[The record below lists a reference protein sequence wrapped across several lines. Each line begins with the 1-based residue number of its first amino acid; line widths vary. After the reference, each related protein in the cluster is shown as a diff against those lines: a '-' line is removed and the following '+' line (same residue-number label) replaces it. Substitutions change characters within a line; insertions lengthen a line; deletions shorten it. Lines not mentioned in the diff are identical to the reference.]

1 MYLLGDDQRNT
12 YLFHI
17 KILCPALVQKR
28 NWVIITQQPRLKIL
42 SVIYVLVPSP
52 PLKRGCKHWNSC
64 PLPNDTQTVLLVLLL
79 PPSSSV
85 HHVRFFH
92 ARFRSLQV
100 ATTLQFANTVFWPS
114 HSSSLLLRD
123 LRCWIRRRPKLFVWW
138 SQFGK
143 IISIQKV
150 NQLSALKLNHFLT
163 LQFLPAHKETPENK
177 REWEEDDA
185 RGPSFHCF
193 NQAWLDWETSSGL
206 KIAFLFLVG

>member
-100 ATTLQFANTVFWPS
+100 ATTLQFANTVFLTKS
-114 HSSSLLLRD
+114 FKFIASSWSEVLNPAPPKAFCLVISIWENNLNPESQPTV
-123 LRCWIRRRPKLFVWW
+123 RPKAEPLPYTT
-138 SQFGK
+138 
-143 IISIQKV
+143 ISPCTQGNTWK
-150 NQLSALKLNHFLT
+150 
-163 LQFLPAHKETPENK
+163 
-177 REWEEDDA
+177 
-185 RGPSFHCF
+185 
-193 NQAWLDWETSSGL
+193 
-206 KIAFLFLVG
+206 